1 MGDEF
6 DHGTLYLREVGELFV
21 HVVDGYMQGVALG
34 FELLE
39 WFAVQA
45 VGFAHKTAEAVTID
59 SVLMQGFGCPNQNL
73 RLSLRRQNMRTQRP
87 NDITLALRTSRSD
100 AKIAAEAH

>member
-6 DHGTLYLREVGELFV
+6 DHGTLYLREVGQFLI
-21 HVVDGYMQGVALG
+21 HIVDGDVEGSALG

-45 VGFAHKTAEAVTID
+45 VGFAHKPAEAVTID

-73 RLSLRRQNMRTQRP
+73 RLSLRRQNMRAQRP

-100 AKIAAEAH
+100 AKIAA